1 MRIIDVSLGLD
12 GDCMTCGTPWHEQV
26 VISQLGYQKKVGRN
40 TSKIVLGSHSG
51 THIDAPKHF
60 FNDGYGVDK
69 LDLTILCGEISIVD
83 FQNMHQGEYVKLED
97 IKKVKVE
104 HRMLFRFG
112 WYQYWKTEKYYD
124 AFPYFSMEAA
134 KYLVENG
141 LKLIALDTPSPDNAK
156 CISEKAE
163 EDSPVHKYFLK
174 NDVIIVE
181 YLTNTR
187 CIQSNKT
194 CSIIA
199 LPLKIIGCD
208 GAPGR
213 VIIKEE

>member
-1 MRIIDVSLGLD
+1 MRIIDVSMGLD
-12 GDCMTCGTPWHEQV
+12 GDCMTCGTPWHAQV
-26 VISQLGYQKKVGRN
+26 AVSQLGHLKEVGRN

-60 FNDGYGVDK
+60 FDDGYGVDK
-69 LDLTILCGEISIVD
+69 LNLDILCGEISVID
-83 FQNMHQGEYVKLED
+83 FQNIHQGGCVQLKD
-97 IKKVKVE
+97 IEKIKVTQ
-104 HRMLFRFG
+104 RMLFRFG
-112 WYQYWKTEKYYD
+112 WYEYWKSEKYYD
-124 AFPYFSMEAA
+124 RFPYFSIEAA
-134 KYLVENG
+134 RYLVENG
-141 LKLIALDTPSPDNAK
+141 LKLIALDTPSPDNGR
-156 CISEKAE
+156 CIHAE
-163 EDSPVHKYFLK
+163 MQEDSPVHKYFLK

-181 YLTNTR
+181 YLTNTK
-187 CIQSNKT
+187 CIQNNKT